1 MEPRDVAEIVTDRV
15 VNYCENNSGDS
26 PLECM
31 LYHSPDQLDVFIDSY
46 LDEEEDNELN
56 KAIENSDNFWD
67 EVKEEYEKLWNER
80 VSLKVG
86 GSLADEVQ
94 LLYEN
99 IVQND
104 ELDDASKARR
114 LQAYAEVL
122 DKFADAI
129 KRGLQNK
136 KPLSDGDLDYWYKKI
151 GDTAFGVKNYGYYE
165 EIGYWEGFY
174 DELDDS
180 DKLEVLSILL
190 DEIDSVLYDIEH
202 KLPDL
207 GVLSNKS

>member
-1 MEPRDVAEIVTDRV
+1 MEPRDVAELVMDRV

-26 PLECM
+26 PLQCM
-31 LYHSPDQLDVFIDSY
+31 LYHSPDQLDAFINSY

-67 EVKEEYEKLWNER
+67 EVEKEYERLWKER
-80 VSLKVG
+80 MSLKVG
-86 GSLADEVQ
+86 GSLADELQ

-129 KRGLQNK
+129 KRALQNK

-174 DELDDS
+174 DELDYS
-180 DKLEVLSILL
+180 NKLEVLNILL
-190 DEIDSVLYDIEH
+190 DEIDRVLYDIEH
-202 KLPDL
+202 KLPDF

>member
-151 GDTAFGVKNYGYYE
+151 GDTAFGVGNYGYYE